1 VRPHISHFGFSKT
14 GKLTVDHGKSTVD
27 HFIGKTHGISIAM
40 SIYWRGIFSWEN
52 RQKNPTFGGKNGG
65 FPLEVTTSC
74 GNFRLCT
81 EHCLPQLI

>member
-1 VRPHISHFGFSKT
+1 
-14 GKLTVDHGKSTVD
+14 
-27 HFIGKTHGISIAM
+27 M
-40 SIYWRGIFSWEN
+40 SIYRRGIFSWEN
-52 RQKNPTFGGKNGG
+52 RQKNATFGGKNGG